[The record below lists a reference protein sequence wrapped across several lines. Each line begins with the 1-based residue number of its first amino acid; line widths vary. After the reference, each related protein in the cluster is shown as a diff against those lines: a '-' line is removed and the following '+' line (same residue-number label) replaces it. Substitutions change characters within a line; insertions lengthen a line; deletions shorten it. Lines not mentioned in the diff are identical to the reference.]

1 MSVEAKWINDEK
13 TILEFSYLKGWTWD
27 DYFSALDIS
36 HEMVTAQSH
45 TVYALSN
52 FNQTTF
58 PAKYKNALTKWQV
71 AEGRQVPASNLAV
84 VVSFGLTPFAKYLSR
99 LYLKFAR
106 TPIRFVIVDNREAA
120 LQEIHKIMEKE
131 NL

>member
-13 TILEFSYLKGWTWD
+13 TILEFSYYKGWTWD
-27 DYFSALDIS
+27 DYFSALGIS

-58 PAKYKNALTKWQV
+58 PAIRKNALTQWQV
-71 AEGRQVPASNLAV
+71 AEGRYVPASNLAV
-84 VVSFGLTPFAKYLSR
+84 VVSFGLTPFAKHLSR
-99 LYLKFAR
+99 LYL
-106 TPIRFVIVDNREAA
+106 RFKRRPVRFIIVDNREAA
-120 LQEIHKIMEKE
+120 LQEIHKIMEEE